1 MSTRFSGG
9 ESSTRIFFVS
19 FFQERTKQQWEE
31 EVQAWPENKSI
42 PRVGLFWVITLC
54 YTCSLVST
62 FLLETCAK
70 SQRKKIGKIKSWI
83 LSHYKSKKALLCGL
97 CSKKGTSG
105 ERIRLFEEHQTKMWT
120 GEGEGIWQRS
130 RLVCIQQGNKA
141 AGISLSK
148 PDSKL
153 LSWAYIKLAKPGREV
168 CVCMCV
174 CLF

>member
-1 MSTRFSGG
+1 M
-9 ESSTRIFFVS
+9 
-19 FFQERTKQQWEE
+19 
-31 EVQAWPENKSI
+31 
-42 PRVGLFWVITLC
+42 ITLC
-54 YTCSLVST
+54 YTCSLIST

-120 GEGEGIWQRS
+120 RASMLETNRRRRRDLTEIQASLHPAGKQSCRNIPEQA
-130 RLVCIQQGNKA
+130 RLEVA
-141 AGISLSK
+141 FLSIHQV
-148 PDSKL
+148 SNA
-153 LSWAYIKLAKPGREV
+153 WERI